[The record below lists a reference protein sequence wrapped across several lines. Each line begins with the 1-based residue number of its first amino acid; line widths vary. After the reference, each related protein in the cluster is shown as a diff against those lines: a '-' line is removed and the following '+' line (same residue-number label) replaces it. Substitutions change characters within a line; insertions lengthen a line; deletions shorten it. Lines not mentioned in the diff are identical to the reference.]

1 LARLLDSD
9 AAFLFVSDAGILMV
23 QRQAAS
29 IASRTRDCT
38 FGCFAGLET
47 DIHSVDVDVPE
58 SAICGLDSQEFR

>member
-1 LARLLDSD
+1 
-9 AAFLFVSDAGILMV
+9 MV

-38 FGCFAGLET
+38 SGCFADSEA
-47 DIHSVDVDVPE
+47 DIPARLMTSVDDDVPE